1 MAALGEGVTGDET
14 NEAAEANEADEARAE
29 PRSPIER
36 IALGVIALAIAVVFG
51 GLAVAALANGEVF
64 IGVMAGI
71 GALMTVWAAASSLH
85 RG

>member
-1 MAALGEGVTGDET
+1 MAALGEGVTGDVT
-14 NEAAEANEADEARAE
+14 NDAAEASDARAE
-29 PRSPIER
+29 PRSLIVR
-36 IALGVIALAIAVVFG
+36 IGLGLIALAIAVVFG

-71 GALMTVWAAASSLH
+71 GALMTVWAAASSVR

>member
-1 MAALGEGVTGDET
+1 MGALGGGFVTRG
-14 NEAAEANEADEARAE
+14 EADEADEVDRVQVE
-29 PRSPIER
+29 PRPMVER
-36 IALGVIALAIAVVFG
+36 IGLGVIALVIAVVFG

-71 GALMTVWAAASSLH
+71 GALMTVWAAAGSLT